1 MLSIVSPTRNAD
13 DQLPA
18 CLDAV
23 RGDNEIVV
31 VDGGSADASAV
42 VAEAAGARVVRTA
55 RGRGTQLRA
64 GAETARGDWLL
75 FLHADTRLGAG
86 WRETAAMYMASRPGA
101 PACLRFRLDADAWQ
115 IGSASVREG
124 GCPCVTISV
133 GGAPLKKKK

>member
-1 MLSIVSPTRNAD
+1 MLSIVIPTLNAD
-13 DQLPA
+13 DHLPA

-86 WRETAAMYMASRPGA
+86 WRETTAMYMASRPGRSEEHTSELQSLMRTSYA
-101 PACLRFRLDADAWQ
+101 VF
-115 IGSASVREG
+115 
-124 GCPCVTISV
+124 CV
-133 GGAPLKKKK
+133 KKKKEQK